1 MSIDSSVSR
10 DADFELAASALPN
23 PKIEPTPWVTHILGV
38 GCIAVFLGL
47 TNVDGDSWAVF
58 AKFGVLPAESVWGGS
73 YWALVTSAFVH
84 AELWHLAFNLYW
96 FWKFGTYLERAIG
109 SWRFLLFVVIS
120 AFVSSSYQLASSDQT
135 GIGLSGVV
143 YAIFGLMWISR
154 PHFLQ
159 FNKCLDSKT
168 IQLFFLW
175 LVGCIVATVAGI
187 WNVGNAAHVS
197 GLLFGVL
204 VARSFITPLQTQAM
218 QAGLATLMI
227 CSIIPLF
234 WCPWSITWLS
244 QKAYQAHVAQQF
256 DVALNRYSEII
267 SRAPDN
273 AWAYL
278 NRSGVYEALGESEK
292 ADADLTRAREIDPTI
307 DKLRQ

>member
-1 MSIDSSVSR
+1 MSIDDSVSSGP
-10 DADFELAASALPN
+10 ESSLPASSQPS
-23 PKIEPTPWVTHILGV
+23 PTIGPTHWVTHILGV
-38 GCIAVFLGL
+38 VCIAVFLGL
-47 TNVDGDSWAVF
+47 ANTDGNWWDVL
-58 AKFGVLPAESVWGGS
+58 AKFGVLPADSIWGGS
-73 YWALVTSAFVH
+73 YWALVTSAFAH

-109 SWRFLLFVVIS
+109 SWRFLLFVVIA
-120 AFVSSSYQLASSDQT
+120 AFVSSSYQLVTSDQT

-143 YAIFGLMWISR
+143 YAIFGFMWISR
-154 PHFLQ
+154 RHFLQ

-175 LVGCIVATVAGI
+175 LVGCVVASVINI
-187 WNVGNAAHVS
+187 WHVGNAAHVS

-204 VARSFITPLQTQAM
+204 VARSFIAPLQTQAL
-218 QAGLATLMI
+218 QAGLATLII

-256 DVALNRYSEII
+256 DVALNRYNEII

-273 AWAYL
+273 AWAYF

-292 ADADLTRAREIDPTI
+292 ADADLTRAREIDPSI
-307 DKLRQ
+307 DKVK